1 MSTRQF
7 QHYEDSVK
15 EFNAAEEKMKN
26 ARKQF
31 IDHAR
36 TTGVELRKI
45 HILDQH
51 RDSLA
56 SIATRTQEYIGDQ
69 PGDVLVLA
77 MEVEIS
83 SGKGHTLDLFKV
95 QEIKDSLLRW
105 GWKIIET
112 YDDNLGRG
120 NFIREK
126 HFIIC
131 I

>member
-15 EFNAAEEKMKN
+15 EFNAAEEKMKA

-36 TTGVELRKI
+36 TTGVDLRKV

-51 RDSLA
+51 RDSIA
-56 SIATRTQEYIGDQ
+56 SIATRTQEYIGDN
-69 PGDVLVLA
+69 PDDVLVLA

-83 SGKGHTLDLFKV
+83 SGRGHHLDQFKV
-95 QEIKDSLLRW
+95 QEIKDSLYRA
-105 GWKIIET
+105 GWKIVQT

-126 HFIIC
+126 HFLIC

>member
-15 EFNAAEEKMKN
+15 EFNAAEEKMKA

-31 IDHAR
+31 IDHVRA
-36 TTGVELRKI
+36 TGVDMRKVFI
-45 HILDQH
+45 TEN
-51 RDSLA
+51 RDMLA
-56 SIATRTQEYIGDQ
+56 AIATRTQDYCGDEADS
-69 PGDVLVLA
+69 PLVLF

-83 SGKGHTLDLFKV
+83 SSKGHVLDPFKV
-95 QEIKDSLLRW
+95 QEIKDYLLRQ
-105 GWKIIET
+105 GWKILQS
-112 YDDNLGRG
+112 YDDNIGRG

-126 HFIIC
+126 HFLVC

>member
-1 MSTRQF
+1 M
-7 QHYEDSVK
+7 
-15 EFNAAEEKMKN
+15 
-26 ARKQF
+26 RK
-31 IDHAR
+31 A
-36 TTGVELRKI
+36 

-56 SIATRTQEYIGDQ
+56 SIATRTQEYIGDN
-69 PGDVLVLA
+69 PDDVLVLA

-83 SGKGHTLDLFKV
+83 SGRGHHLDQFKV
-95 QEIKDSLLRW
+95 QEIKDSLYRA
-105 GWKIIET
+105 GWKIVQT

-126 HFIIC
+126 HFLIC

>member
-15 EFNAAEEKMKN
+15 EFNAAEEKMKA

-31 IDHAR
+31 IDHTR
-36 TTGVELRKI
+36 TTGVDMRKI
-45 HILDQH
+45 HITDN
-51 RDSLA
+51 RDNLA
-56 SIATRTQEYIGDQ
+56 SIATRTQDYIGDNAD
-69 PGDVLVLA
+69 DVLVLA

-83 SGKGHTLDLFKV
+83 SGKGHTLDPFKV
-95 QEIKDSLLRW
+95 QEIKDYLQRQ
-105 GWKIIET
+105 GWKILEA

-126 HFIIC
+126 HFLIC

>member
-15 EFNAAEEKMKN
+15 EFNAAEERMKA

-36 TTGVELRKI
+36 QTGVDMRKVFI
-45 HILDQH
+45 TDN
-51 RDSLA
+51 RDNLA
-56 SIATRTQEYIGDQ
+56 AIATRTQDYVGDDIDD
-69 PGDVLVLA
+69 PLVLA

-83 SGKGHTLDLFKV
+83 SGKGHVLDPFKL
-95 QEIKDSLLRW
+95 QEIKDYLGRQ
-105 GWKIIET
+105 GWKILQSYE
-112 YDDNLGRG
+112 DNVGRG
-120 NFIREK
+120 NFAREK
-126 HFIIC
+126 HFLVC